1 MNEQTMQ
8 STASRGRPWGRA
20 GFALAAVAFAVLVLR
35 MNQSAA
41 ADEGAAA
48 KPKAPAVPIVSATV
62 QQETLPVV
70 RTGLGQVL
78 AGTSV
83 TVHTRI
89 DGELETVNYR
99 EGEDVRKG
107 ALLAKLDDRM
117 IVAQLQQAQAT
128 QQRDEAQLANALVD
142 QRRLRTL
149 VPEKAA
155 TQQQLDTQDA
165 LVRQLQASIA
175 NDAAQVAA
183 AKVQLTYTRITA
195 PSSGRAGA
203 RLVDPGNIVHAADPG
218 GLVVINEV
226 DPIQVQFT
234 LPQEDFQAV
243 NAAINANKGHAL
255 AVQASDRDSHEVLA
269 TGQLSLLNNQ
279 IDVSTGTVLL
289 KARFANP
296 QHKLWPGQT
305 VDARLVLGTQANTL
319 TVPVAAIQRTQ
330 KGLMVYV
337 VDAGNT
343 VRAQPVTIESSDEK
357 IARIATGLKLG
368 ERVVVDGQYRL
379 FPGAAVQERQAAPA
393 NGANGASAAARQR
406 GANIP

>member
-1 MNEQTMQ
+1 MNDQTMQ
-8 STASRGRPWGRA
+8 STSLRDRLAGRA
-20 GFALAAVAFAVLVLR
+20 GFGLAALALAVLVLR
-35 MNQSAA
+35 MNHSAV
-41 ADEGAAA
+41 ADDGAAA
-48 KPKAPAVPIVSATV
+48 AKAKAAPVPIVSAAV
-62 QQETLPVV
+62 QQQTLPVE

-78 AGTSV
+78 AGVSV

-107 ALLAKLDDRM
+107 ALLARLDDRM
-117 IVAQLQQAQAT
+117 IVAQLQQAEAA
-128 QQRDEAQLANALVD
+128 QQRDEAQLANAQVD
-142 QRRLRTL
+142 LRRFRTL

-155 TQQQLDTQDA
+155 TQQQLDTQEA
-165 LVRQLQASIA
+165 LVRQLQAAIA
-175 NDAAQVAA
+175 NDAAAVAA
-183 AKVQLTYTRITA
+183 ARVQLSYTRITA
-195 PSSGRAGA
+195 PSAGRAGA

-218 GLVVINEV
+218 GLVVINEI

-243 NAAINANKGHAL
+243 NAAINASKGRAL
-255 AVQASDRDSHEVLA
+255 TVQASDRDTHAVLA

-289 KARFANP
+289 KARFTNP
-296 QHKLWPGQT
+296 QHRLWPGQT
-305 VDARLVLGTQANTL
+305 VDARLVLGTQADTL

-330 KGLMVYV
+330 QGLMVYV

-343 VRAQPVTIESSDEK
+343 VRVQAVTVASSDDK
-357 IARIATGLKLG
+357 IARISKGVKLG

-379 FPGAAVQERQAAPA
+379 FPGASVQERPPETAAKG
-393 NGANGASAAARQR
+393 GAASAAASR
-406 GANIP
+406 

>member
-1 MNEQTMQ
+1 MNDQTMQ
-8 STASRGRPWGRA
+8 STVSRGRFMSRA
-20 GFALAAVAFAVLVLR
+20 GFGLAAVAFAVLILR

-41 ADEGAAA
+41 ADDNAAGA
-48 KPKAPAVPIVSATV
+48 KPKAPPVPIVSAPV

-99 EGEDVRKG
+99 EGEDVHKG

-117 IVAQLQQAQAT
+117 IVAQLQQAQAA
-128 QQRDEAQLANALVD
+128 QQRDEAQLANAQVD
-142 QRRLRTL
+142 LRRFRML
-149 VPEKAA
+149 VPDKAA
-155 TQQQLDTQDA
+155 TQQQLDAQEA
-165 LVRQLQASIA
+165 LVRQLQATIA
-175 NDAAQVAA
+175 NDAAAVAA
-183 AKVQLTYTRITA
+183 ARVQLSYTRITA

-203 RLVDPGNIVHAADPG
+203 RLVDPGNIVHAADAG
-218 GLVVINEV
+218 GLVVINEI

-243 NAAINANKGHAL
+243 NAAINASKGKAL
-255 AVQASDRDSHEVLA
+255 QVQASDRDSHDVLA
-269 TGQLSLLNNQ
+269 TGELSLLNNQ

-289 KARFANP
+289 KARFKNP

-330 KGLMVYV
+330 QGLMVYV

-343 VRAQPVTIESSDEK
+343 VHPQPVTVESSDEK
-357 IARIATGLKLG
+357 VARVAKGLKLG
-368 ERVVVDGQYRL
+368 ERVVIDGQYRL
-379 FPGAAVQERQAAPA
+379 FPGAAVQERQAEPA
-393 NGANGASAAARQR
+393 KSASAVAK
-406 GANIP
+406 